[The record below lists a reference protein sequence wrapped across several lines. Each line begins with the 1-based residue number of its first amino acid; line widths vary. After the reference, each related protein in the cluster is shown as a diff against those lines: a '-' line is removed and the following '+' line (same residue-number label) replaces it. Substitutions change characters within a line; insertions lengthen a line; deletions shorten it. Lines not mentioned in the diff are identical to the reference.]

1 MKKVLYPILAVIVFI
16 IMQAVAGVA
25 IFVAAAVMNP
35 EKFSTIA
42 RSGDREA
49 LTEMMDANALSWAII
64 ISGIITIGII
74 ALLKMIKWEQVLDF
88 KMIHWK
94 DSAIA
99 LVGAAMCVF
108 VTDVLG
114 EVLDLPN
121 MMEDQ
126 FIEMSNTVI
135 GALAIG
141 VVGPIIEEFIFR
153 EGILGY
159 MLRGGMNKWVAISA
173 SALAFGIIHLNP
185 AQVPFAAAV
194 GFVMGIIYYKTG
206 NIVVTSILH
215 ILNNCVSVWM
225 SFSMGEAI
233 KDFSLIEWMGG
244 TVSAIIITIP
254 MLALGVLLLWYFW
267 KREKGEHFV
276 EVVK

>member
-1 MKKVLYPILAVIVFI
+1 
-16 IMQAVAGVA
+16 
-25 IFVAAAVMNP
+25 
-35 EKFSTIA
+35 
-42 RSGDREA
+42 
-49 LTEMMDANALSWAII
+49 
-64 ISGIITIGII
+64 
-74 ALLKMIKWEQVLDF
+74 
-88 KMIHWK
+88 
-94 DSAIA
+94 
-99 LVGAAMCVF
+99 MCVF